1 MERSLSAQTNT
12 QSSLQEDGRERS
24 PWRSVRGLLASKACA
39 CCGKQFFP
47 RIKEINGKKV
57 AMLQEEHWN
66 AQVAC
71 SISCAKKLANPMSKE
86 EVRRKVSAK
95 LREIRHKP
103 IKRGGNGQLLPLPQ
117 LALLHALGVGWES
130 EYAVATKMRHLK
142 TGYPTC
148 YKLDLACPEKKIGI
162 ELDGGSHCSLERR
175 AQDLKKT
182 EFFIS
187 QGWSIYRVSNA
198 RALNLYSTFTSTDIL
213 LTSLRAS

>member
-1 MERSLSAQTNT
+1 MDQSLNAQTNT
-12 QSSLQEDGRERS
+12 QSSPQEGGDVLS
-24 PWRSVRGLLASKACA
+24 PWRSVRGLLASKVCA

-47 RIKEINGKKV
+47 NIKEINGKKV
-57 AMLQEEHWN
+57 ATLQEDHWN
-66 AQVAC
+66 ERASC
-71 SISCAKKLANPMSKE
+71 SISCSKRLANPMSKE
-86 EVRRKVSAK
+86 EVRRKLRAK

-117 LALLHALGVGWES
+117 LALLHALGEGWES
-130 EYAVATKMRHLK
+130 EYPVATKMRHLK

-162 ELDGGSHCSLERR
+162 ELDGGSHCSLERQ

-187 QGWSIYRVSNA
+187 QGWSIYRVSNE
-198 RALNLYSTFTSTDIL
+198 RALSLYSTFTSRDTLLIL
-213 LTSLRAS
+213 LKGS

>member
-1 MERSLSAQTNT
+1 MEQSLSAQTNI
-12 QSSLQEDGRERS
+12 QSSPQEDGREQS
-24 PWRSVRGLLASKACA
+24 PWRSVRGLSASKVCA

-47 RIKEINGKKV
+47 RIREINGKKV
-57 AMLQEEHWN
+57 ALLQEDHWN
-66 AQVAC
+66 VQVTC
-71 SISCAKKLANPMSKE
+71 SVSCAKKLANPMSKE
-86 EVRRKVSAK
+86 EVRRKVRAK

-117 LALLHALGVGWES
+117 LALLHALGEGWES
-130 EYAVATKMRHLK
+130 EYSVATKMRHLK

-162 ELDGGSHCSLERR
+162 ELDGGSHYSLERQ

-187 QGWSIYRVSNA
+187 QGWSIYRVSNQE
-198 RALNLYSTFTSTDIL
+198 ALRLYSTFTSTDTL
-213 LTSLRAS
+213 LTLLKGS

>member
-1 MERSLSAQTNT
+1 MDPSLNAQTST
-12 QSSLQEDGRERS
+12 QSSPQEDGNVLS
-24 PWRSVRGLLASKACA
+24 PWRSARGLLASKVCA

-47 RIKEINGKKV
+47 RIKEINGKRV

-66 AQVAC
+66 AQQTC
-71 SISCAKKLANPMSKE
+71 SVSCAKRLSNPMSKE
-86 EVRRKVSAK
+86 EVRRKVRAK

-117 LALLHALGVGWES
+117 LALLHALGEGWES
-130 EYAVATKMRHLK
+130 EYPVATKMRHLK

-162 ELDGGSHCSLERR
+162 ELDGGSHCSLERQ

-187 QGWSIYRVSNA
+187 QGWSIYRVSNE
-198 RALNLYSTFTSTDIL
+198 RALSLYSTFTSTDTL
-213 LTSLRAS
+213 LTLLRGS

>member
-1 MERSLSAQTNT
+1 MGQSLSARTTT
-12 QSSLQEDGRERS
+12 QSLPQEDGKTLA
-24 PWRSVRGLLASKACA
+24 PWRSVRGLSASKVCA

-47 RIKEINGKKV
+47 VIREVNGKKV
-57 AMLQEEHWN
+57 ALLQEDHWN
-66 AQVAC
+66 ARTAC

-86 EVRRKVSAK
+86 EVRRKVRAK

-103 IKRGGNGQLLPLPQ
+103 IKRGGNGKLLPLPQ
-117 LALLHALGVGWES
+117 LALLHALGEGWES

-162 ELDGGSHCSLERR
+162 ELDGGSHCSLERQ

-187 QGWSIYRVSNA
+187 QGWSIHRLSNES
-198 RALNLYSTFTSTDIL
+198 ALNLYSTFTSTDTL
-213 LTSLRAS
+213 LTLLKES